1 MEDPTAHAGAA
12 RLERELN
19 HGGQPLSVVMLVEV
33 SLAR

>member
-1 MEDPTAHAGAA
+1 MEDPTAHAGAE

-19 HGGQPLSVVMLVEV
+19 HGGQPPSVVMAVRV